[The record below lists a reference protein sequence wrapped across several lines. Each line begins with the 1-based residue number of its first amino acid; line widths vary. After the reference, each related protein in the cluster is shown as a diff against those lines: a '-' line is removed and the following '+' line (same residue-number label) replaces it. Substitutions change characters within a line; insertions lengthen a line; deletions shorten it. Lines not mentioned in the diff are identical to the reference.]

1 MVLQIMLQQV
11 LVCSTDCSFI
21 VVACISMATSVC
33 SKFYSIYIVL
43 KNAVAGEIFKSEK
56 MGFCFK

>member
-1 MVLQIMLQQV
+1 M
-11 LVCSTDCSFI
+11 T
-21 VVACISMATSVC
+21 TSVC

-56 MGFCFK
+56 MGFCFKWK